1 MDEREYIVTVKNGVD
16 WRELHHELCHDTSH
30 DHSVDSHIVPD
41 RTVDVVKEKP
51 NNRRNTHY
59 NLTPEEAR
67 ALLNDPRIEAVEIP
81 PQKRGDI
88 QIELNAIRT
97 GTSKFDNSA
106 VDYENELQWGFLT
119 CHQDN
124 NIRSQLTSSTLN
136 TNQPFVLAGKGV
148 DVVIQDS
155 GINPNH
161 PEFTD
166 SDGNSRVQLFD
177 WYAGTGNSALGTQ
190 DPQHYNDADGHGTH
204 VSGTAAGRYQGW
216 APEARIYSQKLRG
229 LEGYNTYGLSGIDMD
244 DAFDLIRAFH
254 NQKPIDPATG
264 FKRPTV
270 VNMSWGYTSAYVNS
284 QFGVHQGVAWDDS
297 SNPTTYRNQYGMLS
311 AAFSFSSFSYRHP
324 IRVASVD
331 AEVEQMVQDGIIVV
345 AAAGNDYHR
354 AYKPGELGY
363 DDWYSGSYWSDFVG
377 LADPNRYYH
386 RGSSPSHANGVITVG
401 NCELAQR
408 SLGGYT
414 IERRTSSST
423 GPAVDI
429 WAPGTQILSAYSDP
443 RSSGTSQ
450 RYGSYEMV
458 RFTGTSMASPQVCGY
473 AACILAMRPWMT
485 PAQVLQFIQ
494 SNSLGEIGLDGE
506 NFDGNAGFTTTDYTN
521 HKSGQGSP
529 NRFLKTPFNGGTP
542 FTNTIDLPGVTIRK

>member
-88 QIELNAIRT
+88 QIELSASRIGPSRFD
-97 GTSKFDNSA
+97 TSTIDREA
-106 VDYENELQWGFLT
+106 ELQWGFLT

-166 SDGNSRVQLFD
+166 SDGNSRVQQID
-177 WYAGTGNSALGTQ
+177 WYADTGNSSLGTQ
-190 DPQHYNDADGHGTH
+190 DPQHYNDAYGHGTH
-204 VSGTAAGRYQGW
+204 VAGTAAGRYQGW
-216 APEARIYSQKLRG
+216 APEARIYSQKLGG
-229 LEGYNTYGLSGIDMD
+229 LEGYTGYGYGIDMD

-270 VNMSWGYTSAYVNS
+270 VNMSWGYTSQYINS
-284 QFGVHQGVAWDDS
+284 EFGVHQGVAWDDS
-297 SNPTTYRNQYGMLS
+297 NNPGTHRNQYGMLS
-311 AAFSFSSFSYRHP
+311 AAFSFLGGGYRHP

-354 AYKPGELGY
+354 AYNPGELGY
-363 DDWYSGSYWSDFVG
+363 DDWYSGWYWTDYQG
-377 LADPNRYYH
+377 LVDYQRYYH
-386 RGSSPSHANGVITVG
+386 RGSSPSHATGVITVG

-414 IERRTSSST
+414 IEKARSSST
-423 GPAVDI
+423 GPAVNI
-429 WAPGTQILSAYSDP
+429 WAPGTRILSALPETTADPSD
-443 RSSGTSQ
+443 
-450 RYGSYEMV
+450 RYGTYEMA
-458 RFTGTSMASPQVCGY
+458 RLTGTSMASPQVCGY

-494 SNSLGEIGLDGE
+494 SNSLSEIGLDGE
-506 NFDGNAGFTTTDYTN
+506 NFDGNAGFTEADYTN

-529 NRFLKTPFNGGTP
+529 NRFLKMPFNGGTP